1 MRAVEA
7 EQGSLGCKRKLDGWA
22 LKQGNSFVSAHRGS
36 FLLKMPVTTQPEQ
49 SVGE

>member
-36 FLLKMPVTTQPEQ
+36 FFLIQLSWVVSLPI
-49 SVGE
+49 SA